1 MVDNILRAQS
11 LNKSY
16 KMNKKVRLDVLK
28 DVSLKIEAS
37 KYLSSLELPEPA
49 KVRCFIFWVLWIA

>member
-1 MVDNILRAQS
+1 MDDKILRAQS

-28 DVSLKIEAS
+28 DVSLEIEANKIS
-37 KYLSSLELPEPA
+37 VIVGSLGATQP
-49 KVRCFIFWVLWIA
+49 KRR